1 MKIVAAFGFLIAC
14 SIHISA
20 AFAVEDHPVTVNIQR
35 MSLDTALKIANATID
50 SCRKAGFQVSVT
62 VIDRGGH
69 PQVVLR
75 DVLAP
80 DLTLRIS
87 YQKAYTA
94 MSFNSATSAITDIFK
109 KPFSV
114 GKVEGIVLHPGGVP
128 VQASG
133 TLLGGVGVAGAP
145 DGNDDEKCAQ
155 AGVAAVA
162 DDLEMA
168 TM

>member
-1 MKIVAAFGFLIAC
+1 MTQSIAANEEPVVV
-14 SIHISA
+14 SIK
-20 AFAVEDHPVTVNIQR
+20 R
-35 MSLDTALKIANATID
+35 MSLDTALKIAKASID
-50 SCRKAGFQVSVT
+50 ACRKAGYQVAVT
-62 VIDRGGH
+62 VLDRGGN

-80 DLTLRIS
+80 DITLRIS

-94 MSFNSATSAITDIFK
+94 MSFSAATSTITDIFK

-114 GKVEGIVLHPGGVP
+114 GKIEGIVLHPGAVP
-128 VQASG
+128 IQASG
-133 TLLGGVGVAGAP
+133 TILGGVGVAGAV
-145 DGNDDEKCAQ
+145 DGFEDEKCAK
-155 AGVAAVA
+155 AGADAVA